1 MVLCLSFFF
10 IYRNVK
16 YFHFTEFSSIMFLDT
31 YNKGDIIYMKDVIEK
46 RHIRAEVPT
55 ELTWDL
61 SDLYESDKEWETALR
76 VLKDD
81 IKKLDA
87 FKGQLHN
94 SPTTLLHCLLLEEEL
109 LMKLTKLYSY
119 ANLKESVDRTNPV
132 IQANSS
138 KVAALWTKVYTALSF
153 IHNEIL
159 SLEEGTIEKYLT
171 EETKLEPFR
180 KSLLD
185 ILQKRQHT
193 LSPETEE
200 ALAALGEVHS
210 SPYKIYGMTKLADMD
225 FNSIQDEQGN
235 ELPVSFALFE
245 SKYEFS
251 PSADI
256 RRKAYSSFVST
267 LKRYK
272 NTVATTY
279 ATEVKKQ
286 VTLSRLRKFE
296 SVTHML
302 LEPQKVPL
310 EMYNN
315 QLDIIYK
322 ELAPHMRRFADLK
335 KKVLGL
341 DEMLFCDLHAPLD
354 PEFNPTITYEEAGK
368 LIQDSLQVLGDEY
381 SSIIEKGF
389 KERWVDL
396 ADNVGKS
403 TGAFCSSPYGSHPYI
418 LITWQNTMRGCFT
431 LAHEFGHAGHF
442 YLANKNQRIMNVR
455 PSMYFVEAPST
466 MNELLLAQ
474 HLLATTDDKRMRRW
488 VILQLLGTYYHNFVT
503 HLLEGEYQRRVYT
516 LAEEGGALTA
526 TTLTEIKT
534 NVLSTFWGDSV
545 EIDEGAG
552 LTWMRQPHYYMGL
565 YSYTYSAGLT
575 ASTAVARMIKE
586 EGQPA
591 VDRWL
596 DVLRAGGTM
605 KPLELMKYAGVDMS
619 KPDAI
624 RRAVSYVGSLIDEL
638 ERSYEE

>member
-1 MVLCLSFFF
+1 
-10 IYRNVK
+10 
-16 YFHFTEFSSIMFLDT
+16 
-31 YNKGDIIYMKDVIEK
+31 MKNVIEK

-61 SDLYESDKEWETALR
+61 SDLFESDKDWETTLR
-76 VLKDD
+76 VLTDD

-87 FKGQLHN
+87 FKGQLHT

-119 ANLKESVDRTNPV
+119 ANLKESTDRTNPV

-138 KVAALWTKVYTALSF
+138 KISALWTKVHTALSF

-159 SLEEGTIEKYLT
+159 SFDEGTIEKYLH

-200 ALAALGEVHS
+200 ALAALGEVHN

-225 FNSIQDEQGN
+225 FTSIQDEQGN

-315 QLDIIYK
+315 QLNIIYK

-341 DEMLFCDLHAPLD
+341 DQMMFCDLHAPLD
-354 PEFNPTITYEEAGK
+354 PEFNPTITYKEAGK
-368 LIQDSLQVLGDEY
+368 LIQDSLKVLGDEY

-516 LAEEGGALTA
+516 LAEEGEALTA

-575 ASTAVARMIKE
+575 ASTAVAQMIKE

-605 KPLELMKYAGVDMS
+605 KPLELMKHAGVDMS

-638 ERSYEE
+638 ERSYQE

>member
-1 MVLCLSFFF
+1 
-10 IYRNVK
+10 
-16 YFHFTEFSSIMFLDT
+16 
-31 YNKGDIIYMKDVIEK
+31 MKNVIEN
-46 RHIRAEVPT
+46 RLNRAEVPA

-61 SDLYESDKEWETALR
+61 SDLYNSDAEWHTALNA
-76 VLKDD
+76 LEND
-81 IKKLDA
+81 IQKLDS
-87 FKGQLHN
+87 FKGHLHT
-94 SPTTLLHCLLLEEEL
+94 SSHTLLNCLLLEEEL
-109 LMKLTKLYSY
+109 LMTLTKLYSY
-119 ANLKESVDRTNPV
+119 ANLKEATDRTNPS

-138 KVAALWTKVYTALSF
+138 KISALWTKVHTALSF

-159 SLEEGTIEKYLT
+159 SFDEGTIERCLT

-180 KSLLD
+180 KSLLE

-200 ALAALGEVHS
+200 ALAALGEVYS

-225 FNSIQDEQGN
+225 FTSIQDEQGN
-235 ELPVSFALFE
+235 ELPVSFSLFE

-251 PSADI
+251 PSTYI

-272 NTVATTY
+272 NTIATTY

-286 VTLSRLRKFE
+286 VTLSRLRKYE

-335 KKVLGL
+335 KRVLGL
-341 DEMLFCDLHAPLD
+341 DQMLFCDLHAPLD
-354 PEFNPTITYEEAGK
+354 REFNPAITYEEAGT
-368 LIQDSLQVLGDEY
+368 LIQDSLKVLGDEY
-381 SSIIEKGF
+381 SSIIQKGF

-503 HLLEGEYQRRVYT
+503 HLLEGEYQRRVYA
-516 LAEEGGALTA
+516 LAEKGQALTA

-565 YSYTYSAGLT
+565 YAYTYSAGLT
-575 ASTAVARMIKE
+575 ASTAVAQMIKE

-591 VDRWL
+591 IDRWL

-605 KPLELMKYAGVDMS
+605 KPLELMKHAGVDMS

-624 RRAVSYVGSLIDEL
+624 RKAVSYVGSLIDEL
-638 ERSYEE
+638 EHSYQE

>member
-1 MVLCLSFFF
+1 
-10 IYRNVK
+10 
-16 YFHFTEFSSIMFLDT
+16 
-31 YNKGDIIYMKDVIEK
+31 MKNVIEK

-61 SDLYESDKEWETALR
+61 SDLFESDKDWETALR
-76 VLKDD
+76 VLTDD

-87 FKGQLHN
+87 FKGHLHT
-94 SPTTLLHCLLLEEEL
+94 SATTLLHCLLLEEEL

-119 ANLKESVDRTNPV
+119 ANLKESTDRTNPV

-138 KVAALWTKVYTALSF
+138 KIAALWTKVHTALSF

-159 SLEEGTIEKYLT
+159 SFDEGTIEKYLH

-185 ILQKRQHT
+185 ILQKRKHT

-200 ALAALGEVHS
+200 TLAALGEVHS

-225 FNSIQDEQGN
+225 FTSIQDEQGN
-235 ELPVSFALFE
+235 KLPVSFALFE

-251 PSADI
+251 PSVDI

-341 DEMLFCDLHAPLD
+341 DQMLFCDLHAPLD
-354 PEFNPTITYEEAGK
+354 PEFNPTITYKEAGK
-368 LIQDSLQVLGDEY
+368 LIQDSLKVLGDEY
-381 SSIIEKGF
+381 SSIIQKGF

-516 LAEEGGALTA
+516 LADEGEALTA

-534 NVLSTFWGDSV
+534 NVLSTFWLNSV

-575 ASTAVARMIKE
+575 ASTAVAQMIKE

-605 KPLELMKYAGVDMS
+605 KPLELMKHAGVDMS

-624 RRAVSYVGSLIDEL
+624 RRAISYVGSLIDEL
-638 ERSYEE
+638 ERSYQE

>member
-1 MVLCLSFFF
+1 
-10 IYRNVK
+10 
-16 YFHFTEFSSIMFLDT
+16 
-31 YNKGDIIYMKDVIEK
+31 MKNVIEK
-46 RHIRAEVPT
+46 RHIRTEVPT

-76 VLKDD
+76 VLTND

-87 FKGQLHN
+87 FKGQLHT
-94 SPTTLLHCLLLEEEL
+94 SPTTLLHCLLLEEDL
-109 LMKLTKLYSY
+109 LMELTKLYSY
-119 ANLKESVDRTNPV
+119 ANLKESTDRTNPI

-138 KVAALWTKVYTALSF
+138 KIAALWTKVHTALSF

-159 SLEEGTIEKYLT
+159 SFDEGTIEKYLA

-185 ILQKRQHT
+185 ILQKRPHT

-200 ALAALGEVHS
+200 ALAALGEVHN

-225 FNSIQDEQGN
+225 FNSIQDEKGN

-251 PSADI
+251 PNADI

-341 DEMLFCDLHAPLD
+341 DQMLFCDLHAPLD
-354 PEFNPTITYEEAGK
+354 PEFNPIITYKEAGK
-368 LIQDSLQVLGDEY
+368 LIQDSLKVLGDEY

-516 LAEEGGALTA
+516 LAEEGEALTA
-526 TTLTEIKT
+526 STLTEIKT
-534 NVLSTFWGDSV
+534 NVLSTFWGNSV

-575 ASTAVARMIKE
+575 ASTTVAQMIKE

-605 KPLELMKYAGVDMS
+605 KPLELMKHAGVDMS

-638 ERSYEE
+638 ESSYQE

>member
-1 MVLCLSFFF
+1 
-10 IYRNVK
+10 
-16 YFHFTEFSSIMFLDT
+16 
-31 YNKGDIIYMKDVIEK
+31 MKDVIEK

-76 VLKDD
+76 VLTDD
-81 IKKLDA
+81 IKKLDS
-87 FKGQLHN
+87 FKGQLHT

-119 ANLKESVDRTNPV
+119 ANLKESTDRTNPV

-138 KVAALWTKVYTALSF
+138 KISALWTKVHTALSF

-159 SLEEGTIEKYLT
+159 SFDEGTIEKYLT

-185 ILQKRQHT
+185 ILQKRPHT
-193 LSPETEE
+193 LSLETEE
-200 ALAALGEVHS
+200 VLAALGEVHS

-225 FNSIQDEQGN
+225 FTSIQDEQGN
-235 ELPVSFALFE
+235 ELPVSFSLFE

-251 PSADI
+251 PSVDI

-335 KKVLGL
+335 RKVLGL
-341 DEMLFCDLHAPLD
+341 DQMLFCDLHAPLD
-354 PEFNPTITYEEAGK
+354 PEFNPAITYEEAGK

-503 HLLEGEYQRRVYT
+503 HLLEGEYQRRVYS
-516 LAEEGGALTA
+516 LAEEGEALTA

-545 EIDEGAG
+545 QIDEGAG

-575 ASTAVARMIKE
+575 ASTAVAQMIKE

-596 DVLRAGGTM
+596 DVLRAGGMM
-605 KPLELMKYAGVDMS
+605 KPLELMKHAGVDMS

-638 ERSYEE
+638 ERSYQE

>member
-1 MVLCLSFFF
+1 
-10 IYRNVK
+10 
-16 YFHFTEFSSIMFLDT
+16 
-31 YNKGDIIYMKDVIEK
+31 MKNVIEK

-61 SDLYESDKEWETALR
+61 SDLFESDKDWETALR
-76 VLKDD
+76 VLTDD

-87 FKGQLHN
+87 FKGQLHT

-119 ANLKESVDRTNPV
+119 ANLKESTDRTNPV

-138 KVAALWTKVYTALSF
+138 KISALWTKVHTALSF

-159 SLEEGTIEKYLT
+159 SFDEGTIEKYLH

-225 FNSIQDEQGN
+225 FTSIQDEQGN

-251 PSADI
+251 PSVDI

-341 DEMLFCDLHAPLD
+341 DQMLFCDLHAPLD
-354 PEFNPTITYEEAGK
+354 PEFNPTITYKEAGK
-368 LIQDSLQVLGDEY
+368 LIQDSLKVLGDEY
-381 SSIIEKGF
+381 SSIIQKGF
-389 KERWVDL
+389 QERWVDL

-516 LAEEGGALTA
+516 LAEEGEALTA

-534 NVLSTFWGDSV
+534 NVLSTFWGNSV
-545 EIDEGAG
+545 EIDEDAG

-575 ASTAVARMIKE
+575 ASTAVAQMIKE

-605 KPLELMKYAGVDMS
+605 KPLELMKHAGVDMS

-624 RRAVSYVGSLIDEL
+624 RKAVSYVGSLIDEL
-638 ERSYEE
+638 ERSYQE

>member
-1 MVLCLSFFF
+1 
-10 IYRNVK
+10 
-16 YFHFTEFSSIMFLDT
+16 
-31 YNKGDIIYMKDVIEK
+31 MKNVIEN
-46 RHIRAEVPT
+46 RLIRAEVPT

-61 SDLYESDKEWETALR
+61 SDLYKSDAEWHTALN
-76 VLKDD
+76 VLEND
-81 IKKLDA
+81 IQKLDA
-87 FKGQLHN
+87 FKGRLHT
-94 SPTTLLHCLLLEEEL
+94 SSTTLLNCLLIEEEL
-109 LMKLTKLYSY
+109 LMKLTKLSSY
-119 ANLKESVDRTNPV
+119 ANLKESADRTDPV

-138 KVAALWTKVYTALSF
+138 KVSALGTKVHTALSF

-159 SLEEGTIEKYLT
+159 SFEEGTIEKYLI
-171 EETKLEPFR
+171 EEIKLNPFR
-180 KSLLD
+180 KSLLEV
-185 ILQKRQHT
+185 LSKRQHT

-225 FNSIQDEQGN
+225 FNPIQDEQGN
-235 ELPVSFALFE
+235 EFPLSFALFE
-245 SKYEFS
+245 SNYEFS
-251 PSADI
+251 PSAYI
-256 RRKAYSSFVST
+256 RRKAYESFVST
-267 LKRYK
+267 LNRYK

-286 VTLSRLRKFE
+286 VTLSRLRKYE

-310 EMYNN
+310 EIYNN

-341 DEMLFCDLHAPLD
+341 DQMLFCDLHAPLD
-354 PEFNPTITYEEAGK
+354 PEFNPAITYEEAGK
-368 LIQDSLQVLGDEY
+368 LIQDSLKVLGDEY

-474 HLLATTDDKRMRRW
+474 HLLATTNDKRMRRW

-516 LAEEGGALTA
+516 LAEEEQALTA
-526 TTLTEIKT
+526 KSLTEIKT

-575 ASTAVARMIKE
+575 ASTAVAQMIKE

-605 KPLELMKYAGVDMS
+605 KPLELMKHAGVNMS

-624 RRAVSYVGSLIDEL
+624 RKAVSYVGSLIDEL
-638 ERSYEE
+638 ERSYQE

>member
-1 MVLCLSFFF
+1 M
-10 IYRNVK
+10 K
-16 YFHFTEFSSIMFLDT
+16 T
-31 YNKGDIIYMKDVIEK
+31 IIENRLV
-46 RHIRAEVPT
+46 RAEVPN
-55 ELTWDL
+55 ELKWDL
-61 SDLYESDKEWETALR
+61 SDLYKSDDEWHTALN
-76 VLKDD
+76 VLENN
-81 IKKLDA
+81 IQKLDA
-87 FKGQLHN
+87 FKGRLHTN
-94 SPTTLLHCLLLEEEL
+94 STTLLNCLLLEEEL

-119 ANLKESVDRTNPV
+119 ANLKESTDRTNPI

-138 KVAALWTKVYTALSF
+138 KISALWTKVHTALSF

-159 SLEEGTIEKYLT
+159 SFDEGTIEKYLT
-171 EETKLEPFR
+171 EEAKLEPFR
-180 KSLLD
+180 KSLLE

-225 FNSIQDEQGN
+225 FTSIQDEQGN

-251 PSADI
+251 PSAYI

-286 VTLSRLRKFE
+286 VTLSRLRKYE

-341 DEMLFCDLHAPLD
+341 DQMLFCDLHAPLD
-354 PEFNPTITYEEAGK
+354 PEFNPAITYEEAGT
-368 LIQDSLQVLGDEY
+368 LIQDSLKVLGDEY

-503 HLLEGEYQRRVYT
+503 HLLEGEYQRRVYA
-516 LAEEGGALTA
+516 LAEEGQALTA

-575 ASTAVARMIKE
+575 ASTAVAQMIKE

-591 VDRWL
+591 IDRWL

-605 KPLELMKYAGVDMS
+605 KPLELMKHAGIDMS

-624 RRAVSYVGSLIDEL
+624 RKAVSYVGSLIDEL
-638 ERSYEE
+638 EHSYQE

>member
-1 MVLCLSFFF
+1 
-10 IYRNVK
+10 
-16 YFHFTEFSSIMFLDT
+16 
-31 YNKGDIIYMKDVIEK
+31 MKNTIEK
-46 RHIRAEVPT
+46 RHIRAEVPA

-76 VLKDD
+76 VLTED
-81 IKKLDA
+81 IKKLDV
-87 FKGQLHN
+87 FKGQLHT

-119 ANLKESVDRTNPV
+119 ANLKESTDRTNPV
-132 IQANSS
+132 VQANSS
-138 KVAALWTKVYTALSF
+138 KIAALWTKVHTALSF
-153 IHNEIL
+153 IRNEIL
-159 SLEEGTIEKYLT
+159 LFDEGTIEKYLT
-171 EETKLEPFR
+171 EEIKLEPFR

-279 ATEVKKQ
+279 TTEVKKQ

-474 HLLATTDDKRMRRW
+474 HLLATNDDKRMRRW

-503 HLLEGEYQRRVYT
+503 HLLEGEYQRRVYS
-516 LAEEGGALTA
+516 LAEEGEALTA
-526 TTLTEIKT
+526 TTLTEIKA

-545 EIDEGAG
+545 KIDEGAG

-575 ASTAVARMIKE
+575 ASTAVAQMIKE

-591 VDRWL
+591 VNRWL

-605 KPLELMKYAGVDMS
+605 KPLELMKHAGVDMS

-638 ERSYEE
+638 ESSYQE

>member
-1 MVLCLSFFF
+1 
-10 IYRNVK
+10 
-16 YFHFTEFSSIMFLDT
+16 
-31 YNKGDIIYMKDVIEK
+31 MKDVIEK

-76 VLKDD
+76 VLTDD

-119 ANLKESVDRTNPV
+119 ANLKESTDRTNPV

-138 KVAALWTKVYTALSF
+138 KIAALWTKVHTALSF

-159 SLEEGTIEKYLT
+159 SFDEGTIEKYLT

-185 ILQKRQHT
+185 ILQKRPHT

-200 ALAALGEVHS
+200 VLAALGEVHS

-225 FNSIQDEQGN
+225 FTSIQDEQGK

-251 PSADI
+251 PSVDI
-256 RRKAYSSFVST
+256 RRKAYSSFIST

-335 KKVLGL
+335 KRVLGL
-341 DEMLFCDLHAPLD
+341 DQILFCDLHAPLD
-354 PEFNPTITYEEAGK
+354 PEFNPAITYEEAGK

-474 HLLATTDDKRMRRW
+474 HLLATTDDKRMHRW

-516 LAEEGGALTA
+516 LAEEGEALTA

-575 ASTAVARMIKE
+575 ASTAVAQMIKE

-605 KPLELMKYAGVDMS
+605 KPLELMKHAGVDMS

-638 ERSYEE
+638 ERSYQE

>member
-1 MVLCLSFFF
+1 
-10 IYRNVK
+10 
-16 YFHFTEFSSIMFLDT
+16 
-31 YNKGDIIYMKDVIEK
+31 MKHVIEK
-46 RHIRAEVPT
+46 RLIRAEVPT

-61 SDLYESDKEWETALR
+61 SDLYKSADGWHTALN
-76 VLKDD
+76 VLEND
-81 IKKLDA
+81 IKRLDA
-87 FKGQLHN
+87 FKGQLHTG
-94 SPTTLLHCLLLEEEL
+94 PATLLNCLLLEEEL
-109 LMKLTKLYSY
+109 LIKLTKLGTY
-119 ANLKESVDRTNPV
+119 ANLKESADRTNPV

-138 KVAALWTKVYTALSF
+138 KISALGTKVHTALSF

-159 SLEEGTIEKYLT
+159 SFEEGTIEKYLT

-180 KSLLD
+180 KSLLE

-225 FNSIQDEQGN
+225 FPSIQDEQGN
-235 ELPVSFALFE
+235 DLPVSFALFE

-251 PSADI
+251 PSAYI
-256 RRKAYSSFVST
+256 RREAYSSFIST

-286 VTLSRLRKFE
+286 VTLSRLRKYE

-315 QLDIIYK
+315 QLDIIYN

-341 DEMLFCDLHAPLD
+341 DQMLFCDLHAPLD
-354 PEFNPTITYEEAGK
+354 PEFNPTITYDEAGK
-368 LIQDSLQVLGDEY
+368 LIQESLKVLGPEY
-381 SSIIEKGF
+381 NTIIETGF

-396 ADNVGKS
+396 ADNIGKS

-455 PSMYFVEAPST
+455 PSMYVVEAPST

-516 LAEEGGALTA
+516 LAEEGQALTA

-534 NVLSTFWGDSV
+534 KVLSTFWGDSV

-575 ASTAVARMIKE
+575 ASTAVAQMIKE

-591 VDRWL
+591 VDCWL

-605 KPLELMKYAGVDMS
+605 KPLELMKHAGVDMS

-624 RRAVSYVGSLIDEL
+624 RKAVSYVGSLIDEL
-638 ERSYEE
+638 ERSYQE

>member
-1 MVLCLSFFF
+1 M
-10 IYRNVK
+10 K
-16 YFHFTEFSSIMFLDT
+16 T
-31 YNKGDIIYMKDVIEK
+31 IIENRLV
-46 RHIRAEVPT
+46 RAEVPN
-55 ELTWDL
+55 ELKWDL
-61 SDLYESDKEWETALR
+61 SDLYKSDDEWHTALN
-76 VLKDD
+76 VLENN
-81 IKKLDA
+81 IQKLDA
-87 FKGQLHN
+87 FKGRLHTN
-94 SPTTLLHCLLLEEEL
+94 STTLLNCLLLEEEL

-119 ANLKESVDRTNPV
+119 ANLKESTDRTNPI

-138 KVAALWTKVYTALSF
+138 KISALWTKVHTALSF

-159 SLEEGTIEKYLT
+159 SFDEETIEKYLT

-180 KSLLD
+180 KSLLE

-225 FNSIQDEQGN
+225 FTSIQDEQGN

-251 PSADI
+251 PSAYI

-286 VTLSRLRKFE
+286 VTLSRLRKYE

-310 EMYNN
+310 ETYNN

-341 DEMLFCDLHAPLD
+341 DQMLFCDLHAPLD
-354 PEFNPTITYEEAGK
+354 PEFNPGITYEEAGT
-368 LIQDSLQVLGDEY
+368 LIQDSLKVLGDEY

-503 HLLEGEYQRRVYT
+503 HLLEGEYQRRVYA
-516 LAEEGGALTA
+516 LAEEGQALTA

-575 ASTAVARMIKE
+575 ASTAVAQMIKE

-591 VDRWL
+591 IDRWL

-605 KPLELMKYAGVDMS
+605 KPLELMKHAGIDMS

-624 RRAVSYVGSLIDEL
+624 RKAVSYVGSLIDEL
-638 ERSYEE
+638 EHSYQE

>member
-1 MVLCLSFFF
+1 M
-10 IYRNVK
+10 K
-16 YFHFTEFSSIMFLDT
+16 T
-31 YNKGDIIYMKDVIEK
+31 IIENRLV
-46 RHIRAEVPT
+46 RAEVPN
-55 ELTWDL
+55 ELKWDL
-61 SDLYESDKEWETALR
+61 SDLYKSDDEWHTPLN
-76 VLKDD
+76 VLENN
-81 IKKLDA
+81 IQKLDA
-87 FKGQLHN
+87 FKGRLHTN
-94 SPTTLLHCLLLEEEL
+94 STTLLNCLLLEEEL

-119 ANLKESVDRTNPV
+119 ANLKESTDRTNPI

-138 KVAALWTKVYTALSF
+138 KISALWTKVHTALSF

-159 SLEEGTIEKYLT
+159 SFDEETIEKYLT

-180 KSLLD
+180 KSLLE

-225 FNSIQDEQGN
+225 FTSIQDEQGN

-251 PSADI
+251 PSAYI

-286 VTLSRLRKFE
+286 VTLSRLRKYE

-310 EMYNN
+310 ETYNN

-341 DEMLFCDLHAPLD
+341 DQMLFCDLHAPLD
-354 PEFNPTITYEEAGK
+354 PEFNPGITYEEAGT
-368 LIQDSLQVLGDEY
+368 LIQDSLKVLGDEY

-503 HLLEGEYQRRVYT
+503 HLLEGEYQRRVYA
-516 LAEEGGALTA
+516 LAEEGQALTA

-575 ASTAVARMIKE
+575 ASTAVAQMIKE

-591 VDRWL
+591 IDRWL

-605 KPLELMKYAGVDMS
+605 KPLELMKHAGIDMS

-624 RRAVSYVGSLIDEL
+624 RKAVSYVGSLIDEL
-638 ERSYEE
+638 EHSYQE

>member
-1 MVLCLSFFF
+1 M
-10 IYRNVK
+10 K
-16 YFHFTEFSSIMFLDT
+16 T
-31 YNKGDIIYMKDVIEK
+31 IIENRLV
-46 RHIRAEVPT
+46 RAKVPN
-55 ELTWDL
+55 ELKWDL
-61 SDLYESDKEWETALR
+61 SDLYKSNDEWHTALNI
-76 VLKDD
+76 LEND
-81 IKKLDA
+81 IQKLDA
-87 FKGQLHN
+87 FKGRLHTN
-94 SPTTLLHCLLLEEEL
+94 STTLLNCLLLEEEL

-119 ANLKESVDRTNPV
+119 ANLKESTDRTNPV

-138 KVAALWTKVYTALSF
+138 KISALWTKVHTALSF

-159 SLEEGTIEKYLT
+159 SFDEGTIEKYLT

-180 KSLLD
+180 KSLLE
-185 ILQKRQHT
+185 ILKKRQHT

-200 ALAALGEVHS
+200 TLAALGEVHS

-225 FNSIQDEQGN
+225 FTSIQDEQGN

-251 PSADI
+251 PSAYI

-286 VTLSRLRKFE
+286 VTLSRLRKYE

-341 DEMLFCDLHAPLD
+341 DQMLFCELHAPLD
-354 PEFNPTITYEEAGK
+354 PEFNPTITYEEAAT
-368 LIQDSLQVLGDEY
+368 LIQDSLKVLGDEY

-474 HLLATTDDKRMRRW
+474 HLLATTDDKRMHRW

-503 HLLEGEYQRRVYT
+503 HLLEGEYQRRVYA
-516 LAEEGGALTA
+516 LAEGGQALTA

-575 ASTAVARMIKE
+575 ASTAVAQMIKD

-591 VDRWL
+591 IDRWL

-605 KPLELMKYAGVDMS
+605 KPLELMKHAGIDMS

-624 RRAVSYVGSLIDEL
+624 RQAVSYVGSLIDEL
-638 ERSYEE
+638 EHSYQE

>member
-1 MVLCLSFFF
+1 M
-10 IYRNVK
+10 K
-16 YFHFTEFSSIMFLDT
+16 T
-31 YNKGDIIYMKDVIEK
+31 IIENRLV
-46 RHIRAEVPT
+46 RAKVPN
-55 ELTWDL
+55 ELKWDL
-61 SDLYESDKEWETALR
+61 SDLYKSNDEWHTALNI
-76 VLKDD
+76 LEND
-81 IKKLDA
+81 IQKLDA
-87 FKGQLHN
+87 FKGRLHTN
-94 SPTTLLHCLLLEEEL
+94 STTLLNCLLLEEEL

-119 ANLKESVDRTNPV
+119 ANLKESTDRTNPV

-138 KVAALWTKVYTALSF
+138 KISALWTKVHTALSF

-159 SLEEGTIEKYLT
+159 SFDEGTIEKYLT

-180 KSLLD
+180 KSLLE
-185 ILQKRQHT
+185 ILKKRQHT

-200 ALAALGEVHS
+200 TLAALGEVHS

-225 FNSIQDEQGN
+225 FTSIQDEQGN

-251 PSADI
+251 PSAYI

-286 VTLSRLRKFE
+286 VTLSRLRKYE

-341 DEMLFCDLHAPLD
+341 DQMLFCDLHAPLD
-354 PEFNPTITYEEAGK
+354 PEFNPAITYEEAGT
-368 LIQDSLQVLGDEY
+368 LIQDSLKVLGDEY

-442 YLANKNQRIMNVR
+442 YLANNNQRIMNVR

-503 HLLEGEYQRRVYT
+503 HLLEGEYQRRVYA
-516 LAEEGGALTA
+516 LAEAGQALTA

-575 ASTAVARMIKE
+575 ASTAVAQMIKD

-591 VDRWL
+591 IDRWL

-605 KPLELMKYAGVDMS
+605 KPLELMKHAGIDMS

-624 RRAVSYVGSLIDEL
+624 RQAVSYVGSLIDEL
-638 ERSYEE
+638 EHSYQE

>member
-1 MVLCLSFFF
+1 
-10 IYRNVK
+10 
-16 YFHFTEFSSIMFLDT
+16 
-31 YNKGDIIYMKDVIEK
+31 MKHVIEK
-46 RHIRAEVPT
+46 RHIRAEVPA

-76 VLKDD
+76 VLTED
-81 IKKLDA
+81 IKKLEV
-87 FKGQLHN
+87 FKGQLHT
-94 SPTTLLHCLLLEEEL
+94 SSITLLHCLLLEEKL
-109 LMKLTKLYSY
+109 LMELTKLYSY
-119 ANLKESVDRTNPV
+119 ANLKESTDRTNPV

-138 KVAALWTKVYTALSF
+138 KIAALWTKVHTALSF

-159 SLEEGTIEKYLT
+159 SFNEGTIEKYLA

-200 ALAALGEVHS
+200 TLAALGEVHS

-225 FNSIQDEQGN
+225 FTSIQDEQGN

-251 PSADI
+251 PSVDI

-272 NTVATTY
+272 NTLATTY

-310 EMYNN
+310 KIYNN

-341 DEMLFCDLHAPLD
+341 DQMLFCDLHAPLD
-354 PEFNPTITYEEAGK
+354 PEFNPTITYKEAGK
-368 LIQDSLQVLGDEY
+368 LIQDSLKVLGDEY
-381 SSIIEKGF
+381 SSIIQKGF
-389 KERWVDL
+389 QERWVDL

-455 PSMYFVEAPST
+455 PSMYFIEAPST

-534 NVLSTFWGDSV
+534 NVLSTFWGNSV

-575 ASTAVARMIKE
+575 ASTAVAQMIKE

-605 KPLELMKYAGVDMS
+605 KPLELMKHAGVDMS

-624 RRAVSYVGSLIDEL
+624 RKAVSYIGSLIDEL
-638 ERSYEE
+638 ERSYQD

>member
-1 MVLCLSFFF
+1 
-10 IYRNVK
+10 
-16 YFHFTEFSSIMFLDT
+16 
-31 YNKGDIIYMKDVIEK
+31 MKNVIEN
-46 RHIRAEVPT
+46 RLIRAEVPT

-61 SDLYESDKEWETALR
+61 SDLYKSDAEWHAALN
-76 VLKDD
+76 VLEND
-81 IKKLDA
+81 IQKLGA
-87 FKGQLHN
+87 FKGRLHT
-94 SPTTLLHCLLLEEEL
+94 SSTTLLNCLLIEEEL
-109 LMKLTKLYSY
+109 LMKLTKLSSY
-119 ANLKESVDRTNPV
+119 ANLKESADRTDPV

-138 KVAALWTKVYTALSF
+138 KVSALGTKVHTALSF

-159 SLEEGTIEKYLT
+159 SFEEGTIEKYLI
-171 EETKLEPFR
+171 EEIKLNPFR
-180 KSLLD
+180 KSLLEV
-185 ILQKRQHT
+185 LSKRQHT

-225 FNSIQDEQGN
+225 FNPIQDEQGN
-235 ELPVSFALFE
+235 EFPLSFALFE
-245 SKYEFS
+245 SNYEFS
-251 PSADI
+251 PSAYI
-256 RRKAYSSFVST
+256 RRKAYESFVST

-286 VTLSRLRKFE
+286 VTLSRLRKYE

-341 DEMLFCDLHAPLD
+341 DQMLFCDLHAPLD
-354 PEFNPTITYEEAGK
+354 PEFNPAITYEEAGK
-368 LIQDSLQVLGDEY
+368 LIQDSLKVLGDEY

-442 YLANKNQRIMNVR
+442 YLANKNQRVMNVR

-474 HLLATTDDKRMRRW
+474 HLLATTNDKRMRRW

-516 LAEEGGALTA
+516 LAEEGKALTA
-526 TTLTEIKT
+526 KSLTEIKT

-575 ASTAVARMIKE
+575 ASTAVAQMIKE

-605 KPLELMKYAGVDMS
+605 KPLELMKHAGVDMS

-624 RRAVSYVGSLIDEL
+624 RKAVSYVGSLIDEL
-638 ERSYEE
+638 ERSYQE

>member
-1 MVLCLSFFF
+1 
-10 IYRNVK
+10 
-16 YFHFTEFSSIMFLDT
+16 
-31 YNKGDIIYMKDVIEK
+31 MKNVIEK

-76 VLKDD
+76 VLTDD
-81 IKKLDA
+81 MKKLDA
-87 FKGQLHN
+87 FKGQLHT

-109 LMKLTKLYSY
+109 LMELTKLYSY
-119 ANLKESVDRTNPV
+119 ANLKESTDRTNPI

-138 KVAALWTKVYTALSF
+138 KIAALWTKVHTALSF

-159 SLEEGTIEKYLT
+159 SFDEGTIEKYLA

-200 ALAALGEVHS
+200 ALAALGEVHN

-225 FNSIQDEQGN
+225 FTSIQDEQGN

-341 DEMLFCDLHAPLD
+341 NQMLFCDLHAPLD
-354 PEFNPTITYEEAGK
+354 PEFNPTISYKEAGK
-368 LIQDSLQVLGDEY
+368 LIQDSLKILGDEY

-503 HLLEGEYQRRVYT
+503 HLLEGEYQKRVYA
-516 LAEEGGALTA
+516 LAEEGEALTA

-534 NVLSTFWGDSV
+534 NVLSTFWGNSV
-545 EIDEGAG
+545 EIDEDAG

-575 ASTAVARMIKE
+575 ASTAVAQMIKE

-605 KPLELMKYAGVDMS
+605 KPLELMKHAGVDMS

-624 RRAVSYVGSLIDEL
+624 RKAVTYVGSLIDEL
-638 ERSYEE
+638 ERSYQE

>member
-1 MVLCLSFFF
+1 
-10 IYRNVK
+10 
-16 YFHFTEFSSIMFLDT
+16 
-31 YNKGDIIYMKDVIEK
+31 MKNVIEK
-46 RHIRAEVPT
+46 RLIRAEVST

-61 SDLYESDKEWETALR
+61 SDLYESDKEWETVLR
-76 VLKDD
+76 VLTDD

-87 FKGQLHN
+87 FKGQLHT
-94 SPTTLLHCLLLEEEL
+94 SPATLLNCLLLEEEL
-109 LMKLTKLYSY
+109 LMKLTKLGAY
-119 ANLKESVDRTNPV
+119 ANLKESADRTDSV

-138 KVAALWTKVYTALSF
+138 KMSALGTKVHTALSF

-159 SLEEGTIEKYLT
+159 SFEEGTIEKYLT

-180 KSLLD
+180 KSLLE

-225 FNSIQDEQGN
+225 FSSIQDEQGN
-235 ELPVSFALFE
+235 DLPVSFALFE
-245 SKYEFS
+245 SNYEFS
-251 PSADI
+251 PSAYI

-286 VTLSRLRKFE
+286 VALSRLRKYE

-315 QLDIIYK
+315 QLDIIYN

-341 DEMLFCDLHAPLD
+341 DQMLFCDLHAPLD

-368 LIQDSLQVLGDEY
+368 LIQKSLKVLGPEY
-381 SSIIEKGF
+381 NTIIETGF

-396 ADNVGKS
+396 ADNIGKS
-403 TGAFCSSPYGSHPYI
+403 TGAFCSSPYVSHPYI

-516 LAEEGGALTA
+516 LAEEGQALTA

-534 NVLSTFWGDSV
+534 KVLSTFWGDSV

-575 ASTAVARMIKE
+575 ASTTVAQMIKE

-605 KPLELMKYAGVDMS
+605 KPLELMKHAGVDMS

-624 RRAVSYVGSLIDEL
+624 RKAVSYVGSLIDEL
-638 ERSYEE
+638 ERSYQE

>member
-1 MVLCLSFFF
+1 
-10 IYRNVK
+10 
-16 YFHFTEFSSIMFLDT
+16 
-31 YNKGDIIYMKDVIEK
+31 MKNVIEN
-46 RHIRAEVPT
+46 RLIRAEVPT

-61 SDLYESDKEWETALR
+61 SDLYKSDAEWHAALN
-76 VLKDD
+76 VLEND
-81 IKKLDA
+81 IQKLDA
-87 FKGQLHN
+87 FKGRLHT
-94 SPTTLLHCLLLEEEL
+94 SSTTLLNCLLIEEEL
-109 LMKLTKLYSY
+109 LMKLTKLSSY
-119 ANLKESVDRTNPV
+119 ANLKESADRTDPV

-138 KVAALWTKVYTALSF
+138 KVSALGTKVHTALSF

-159 SLEEGTIEKYLT
+159 SFEEGTIEKYLI
-171 EETKLEPFR
+171 EEIKLNPFH
-180 KSLLD
+180 KSLLEV
-185 ILQKRQHT
+185 LSKRQHT

-225 FNSIQDEQGN
+225 FNPIQDEQGN
-235 ELPVSFALFE
+235 EFPLSFALFE
-245 SKYEFS
+245 SNYEFS
-251 PSADI
+251 PSAYI
-256 RRKAYSSFVST
+256 RRKAYESFVST

-286 VTLSRLRKFE
+286 VTLSRLRKYE

-341 DEMLFCDLHAPLD
+341 DQMLFCDLHAPLD
-354 PEFNPTITYEEAGK
+354 PEFNPAITYEEADK
-368 LIQDSLQVLGDEY
+368 LIQDSLKVLGDEY

-403 TGAFCSSPYGSHPYI
+403 TGAFCSSPYDSHPYI

-474 HLLATTDDKRMRRW
+474 HLLTTTNDKRMRRW

-516 LAEEGGALTA
+516 LAEEGQALTA
-526 TTLTEIKT
+526 KSLTEIKT

-575 ASTAVARMIKE
+575 ASTAVAQMIKE

-605 KPLELMKYAGVDMS
+605 KPLELMKHAGVDMS

-624 RRAVSYVGSLIDEL
+624 RKAVSYVGSLIDEL
-638 ERSYEE
+638 ERSYQE

>member
-1 MVLCLSFFF
+1 
-10 IYRNVK
+10 
-16 YFHFTEFSSIMFLDT
+16 
-31 YNKGDIIYMKDVIEK
+31 MKHVIEK

-61 SDLYESDKEWETALR
+61 SDLFESDKDWETASR
-76 VLKDD
+76 VLTND

-87 FKGQLHN
+87 FKGQLHT
-94 SPTTLLHCLLLEEEL
+94 SATTFLHCLLLEEEL
-109 LMKLTKLYSY
+109 LMELTKLYSY
-119 ANLKESVDRTNPV
+119 ANLKESTDRTNPI

-138 KVAALWTKVYTALSF
+138 KIAALWTKVHTALSF

-159 SLEEGTIEKYLT
+159 SFDEGTIEKYLA

-185 ILQKRQHT
+185 ILQKRPHT

-225 FNSIQDEQGN
+225 FTSIQDEKGN
-235 ELPVSFALFE
+235 ELPVSFSLFE

-251 PSADI
+251 PSVDI

-302 LEPQKVPL
+302 LEPQQVPL

-322 ELAPHMRRFADLK
+322 ELAPHMRRFAGLK

-341 DEMLFCDLHAPLD
+341 DQMLFCDLHAPLD
-354 PEFNPTITYEEAGK
+354 PEFNPTITYKEAGK
-368 LIQDSLQVLGDEY
+368 LIQDSLKVLGDEY
-381 SSIIEKGF
+381 SSIIQKGF
-389 KERWVDL
+389 QERWVDL

-516 LAEEGGALTA
+516 LAEEGEALTA

-534 NVLSTFWGDSV
+534 DVLSTFWGNSV
-545 EIDEGAG
+545 EIDEDAG

-575 ASTAVARMIKE
+575 ASTAVAQMIKE

-605 KPLELMKYAGVDMS
+605 KPLKLMKHAGVDMS

-624 RRAVSYVGSLIDEL
+624 RKAVSYVGSLIDEL
-638 ERSYEE
+638 ERSYQE

>member
-1 MVLCLSFFF
+1 
-10 IYRNVK
+10 
-16 YFHFTEFSSIMFLDT
+16 
-31 YNKGDIIYMKDVIEK
+31 MKNVIEK
-46 RHIRAEVPT
+46 RHIRTEVPT

-61 SDLYESDKEWETALR
+61 SDLFESDKDWETALR
-76 VLKDD
+76 VLTDD

-87 FKGQLHN
+87 FKGQLHT
-94 SPTTLLHCLLLEEEL
+94 SPTTLLHCLFLEEEL

-119 ANLKESVDRTNPV
+119 ANLKESTDRTNPV

-138 KVAALWTKVYTALSF
+138 KIAALWTKVHTALSF

-159 SLEEGTIEKYLT
+159 SFDEGTIEKYLH

-200 ALAALGEVHS
+200 ALAALGEVHN

-225 FNSIQDEQGN
+225 FTSIQDEQGN

-315 QLDIIYK
+315 QLNIIYK

-341 DEMLFCDLHAPLD
+341 DQMLFCDLHAPLD
-354 PEFNPTITYEEAGK
+354 PEFNPTITYKEAGK
-368 LIQDSLQVLGDEY
+368 LIQDSLKVLGDEY
-381 SSIIEKGF
+381 SSIIQKGF

-516 LAEEGGALTA
+516 LAEEGEALTA

-575 ASTAVARMIKE
+575 ASTAVAQMIKE

-605 KPLELMKYAGVDMS
+605 KPLELMKHAGVDMS

-638 ERSYEE
+638 ERSYQE